1 MTHVVQNLTDG
12 ESFALGELLTASWK
26 DITTVT
32 LAAGDEYRIDGEEDE
47 YAIYV
52 IDGDGSFR
60 ITNLGSTDPL
70 PKGGSV
76 FAKRGTQ
83 ATLTAG
89 INGAR
94 LFVLRATA

>member
-1 MTHVVQNLTDG
+1 MAHTVHNVTDG
-12 ESFALGELLTASWK
+12 ETFALDGLLTASWK

-32 LAAGDEYRIDGEEDE
+32 LDAGGAFQIDGDVDE
-47 YAIYV
+47 YAIYF
-52 IDGDGSFR
+52 IDGTGVLHIDGIDS
-60 ITNLGSTDPL
+60 IDHL

-76 FAKRGTQ
+76 FSKRGTQ

-89 INGAR
+89 PDGAR